1 MGHEKEGGRSNNNRK
16 VIYDSLQAEM
26 GLYVHRLTQF
36 REKEAKHKLHF
47 GSKQK
52 KKMARACQ
60 KYYMA
65 IYKLD
70 Q

>member
-1 MGHEKEGGRSNNNRK
+1 M
-16 VIYDSLQAEM
+16 IYDSLQAEM